1 MIIKENMAVKC
12 RTKEEAEIYIE
23 IASKEGWRTY
33 SGAPIHINAPLPLN
47 FSTCYNQEDESYP
60 NAITCGT
67 ADKKYPSHLTVVE
80 ASDLFRNQLIARR
93 IRREKETT

>member
-23 IASKEGWRTY
+23 IASKEGWRTCLGQ
-33 SGAPIHINAPLPLN
+33 SIRADMHLPFN
-47 FSTCYNQEDESYP
+47 FSTCYNPEEESYP
-60 NAITCGT
+60 NAVTCGM

-93 IRREKETT
+93 MRREKGTT